1 VKNKID
7 DKYIAYKSDFEILP
21 PTISCEEAQAGKGL
35 SFSSPHPPHTMPEVT
50 GFVAALARAV
60 KVMKLM
66 KILIEITTD
75 QRHSSPPK
83 TQPH

>member
-7 DKYIAYKSDFEILP
+7 DKYIAYNFAFEIP
-21 PTISCEEAQAGKGL
+21 PPLIRCEDAQAGKVL
-35 SFSSPHPPHTMPEVT
+35 SFSSPPPPHTMPEVT

-66 KILIEITTD
+66 KVLID
-75 QRHSSPPK
+75 QAHGNKSLKRK
-83 TQPH
+83 

>member
-1 VKNKID
+1 VKNKIHN
-7 DKYIAYKSDFEILP
+7 KYIAYNFDFEIPP
-21 PTISCEEAQAGKGL
+21 PTISCEEAQAGKVL

-66 KILIEITTD
+66 KILID
-75 QRHSSPPK
+75 QDHGNKSLKRK
-83 TQPH
+83 